1 MNIITCTTIQAKQTP
16 ANRKYWK
23 TYVVFGCML
32 GLSALLNTMASV
44 ESMYNS
50 TNSQE
55 LEFKK
60 NQLTTQIQELEQQRS
75 QAVNLHQIQEQALAQ
90 GFVAVEK
97 LQYVNAPSSQKVA
110 ER

>member
-1 MNIITCTTIQAKQTP
+1 MKILSCSSIHAKQAS
-16 ANRKYWK
+16 ANKKYWK
-23 TYVVFGCML
+23 TYVAFGCML
-32 GLSALLNTMASV
+32 GMSALLNAMASV

-60 NQLTTQIQELEQQRS
+60 NQLTTQIQELEQQRAL
-75 QAVNLHQIQEQALAQ
+75 AVNLHQIQEQAVAQ

-97 LQYVNAPSSQKVA
+97 LQYVNAPS
-110 ER
+110 R